1 MSLPRELLHTVEQ
14 LAKTEQSL
22 VRDPS
27 THSQEA
33 YTHVVLKNKR
43 GDQFLYLLT
52 ASRRLLNLYPSNEAD
67 ASAGH

>member
-33 YTHVVLKNKR
+33 FTHVVIKNKR
-43 GDQFLYLLT
+43 EDQFLYLLT
-52 ASRRLLNLYPSNEAD
+52 ASRRLLNLYPSYEAD